1 MLTIRTCKVFS
12 HALGEYLRQ
21 ADYYSQGMRV
31 DGECFG
37 RLCQRVG
44 LTESALITDEA
55 FERVASNHHAETGEQ
70 LTERMAAAR
79 RAGYDATFNAP
90 KSVSIQAFIGGD
102 ERLIAAHETAVRE
115 ALRELE
121 SFAVHQDGR
130 GINKRY
136 LAAPEIAGAV
146 FRHGES
152 RALDPHLHSH
162 AFVFNVVQSG
172 SNSRLLALESS
183 NIFERTRYLSEVY
196 RNALAR
202 EVQQLGYAIERR
214 EHGFELVGVS
224 SNILERFSKRAKERD
239 AAIAGREAELGREL
253 SRDEIAV
260 LVRENRAKK
269 CYEMTPEEVRQRQL
283 AQVSTEEL
291 ANLRA
296 LRDRPAAGA
305 EPTTTLPAAIARA
318 AEHVFERRT
327 VVPQHEF
334 TAEVIRQSY
343 GQHDL
348 QSIKEALHDTRHG
361 LLLAE
366 AQVTTE
372 AALRLEKDLV
382 AAINT
387 GVGSKERLGFLSAEA
402 ARDLSREQRTAVR
415 ELLGSSD
422 LAVVL
427 RGRAGTGKTHA
438 LATAIESMA
447 RINRAV
453 VCFAPST
460 QAVEILR
467 RDGAEQAT
475 AGRLAAATS
484 LQQAQTVQRLLVDPA
499 MQASIKNKAVVVDEY
514 GLLSLKQLKSLVDLA
529 RSANARLILVGDSGQ
544 HKSVEAGDGA
554 RIVERESRVT
564 VAELQEVRRQ
574 AANPAYRAAAEALA
588 AGKTAEGIRQLDAM
602 GAIVEIANPTDRRV
616 QMVGEWFAASR
627 ETKQVRTKDGS
638 QERAK
643 TALMVA
649 PTWVEIDSLNTHAR
663 EGLRRA
669 QVLSGPD
676 RSFVSLRAKDWTQA
690 QHKDVR
696 LYQPGDVLVVHQS
709 TKHFARGEEWRVVR
723 KEKQRLV
730 VARGSDEVSVS
741 PRQSGRTWT
750 VCEEKPI
757 AVAAGERLRLR
768 SVTMAEGP
776 DGKERRLA
784 NGTAIIVRGLD
795 DKGRLV
801 LADGAVLRGRQVVH
815 GYAMTSHAAQG
826 LTVDKVFLAGAAS
839 REGLYVSAT
848 RGRESVRVFVPDRE
862 AFLDGAGL
870 RSENRLSAT
879 EFVRRQMVGL
889 DLLSL
894 LARGWRH
901 LQRIRQLTAATAGP
915 ATPSTVEREY
925 PIEKPTVRQDVAI
938 HPTKGEFRPAWG
950 EMQPLGGLAPAEQ
963 PGIRIRM

>member
-37 RLCQRVG
+37 RLCKRVG
-44 LTESALITDEA
+44 LTESARISDEA
-55 FERVASNHHAETGEQ
+55 FEQVASNHHAESGEQ
-70 LTERMAAAR
+70 LTERMAAGR

-136 LAAPEIAGAV
+136 VAAPEIAGAV

-172 SNSRLLALESS
+172 SDSRLLALESL

-202 EVQQLGYAIERR
+202 EVQHLGYAIERR

-224 SNILERFSKRAKERD
+224 SDILIRFSKRAKERD
-239 AAIAGREAELGREL
+239 AAIATREAELRREL
-253 SRDEIAV
+253 SRDEIAI

-269 CYEMTPEEVRQRQL
+269 RYEMTPEEVRQRQL
-283 AQVSTEEL
+283 AQVSDREL
-291 ANLRA
+291 AHLQA
-296 LRDRPAAGA
+296 LRDQPGGGAASG
-305 EPTTTLPAAIARA
+305 PSLPIAIARA

-334 TAEVIRQSY
+334 TSEVIRQAY

-348 QSIKEALHDTRHG
+348 RSIKEALHDTRHG

-372 AALRLEKDLV
+372 AALRLEKELI

-387 GVGSKERLGFLSAEA
+387 GVGSKDRLGFLSAEA
-402 ARDLSREQRTAVR
+402 ARDLSRDQRTAVR

-427 RGRAGTGKTHA
+427 RGRAGTGKTHT
-438 LATAIESMA
+438 LATAIEGMT
-447 RINRAV
+447 RLNRTV
-453 VCFAPST
+453 MCFAPST
-460 QAVEILR
+460 QALEILR
-467 RDGAEQAT
+467 RDGAEQAM
-475 AGRLAAATS
+475 AGRPAAAAS

-499 MQASIKNKAVVVDEY
+499 MQASIRNKAVVVDEY
-514 GLLSLKQLKSLVDLA
+514 GLLSLKQLKGLVDLA
-529 RSANARLILVGDSGQ
+529 RSANARLVLVGDSAQ

-564 VAELQEVRRQ
+564 VAELHEVRRQ
-574 AANPAYRAAAEALA
+574 AANPAYRAAAESLA
-588 AGKTAEGIRQLDAM
+588 AGKTTEGLKRLDAM
-602 GAIVEIANPTDRRV
+602 GAIVEIGNPSDRRV
-616 QMVGEWFAASR
+616 QMVEEWFAASR
-627 ETKQVRTKDGS
+627 ETKQVRTKDGP
-638 QERAK
+638 QEQAK

-649 PTWVEIDSLNTHAR
+649 PTWAEIDALNTHAR
-663 EGLRRA
+663 EELRRA
-669 QVLSGPD
+669 QVLTGPD

-696 LYQPGDVLVVHQS
+696 LYQPGDVLVVHQA

-741 PRQSGRTWT
+741 PRQSGRAWT
-750 VCEEKPI
+750 VCDEKPL
-757 AVAAGERLRLR
+757 AVAPGERLRLR
-768 SVTMAEGP
+768 SVTTATGP
-776 DGKERRLA
+776 DGRDRRLA
-784 NGTAIIVRGLD
+784 SGTAIIVKELD
-795 DKGRLV
+795 SQGRLV

-826 LTVDKVFLAGAAS
+826 LTVDKVFLAGASS

-848 RGRESVRVFVPDRE
+848 RGREAVRVFVPDRD
-862 AFLDGAGL
+862 AFLEGAGL
-870 RSENRLSAT
+870 PSENRLSAT
-879 EFVRRQMVGL
+879 EFARRQLVGM

-901 LQRIRQLTAATAGP
+901 LQRIRQLTTATAGP
-915 ATPSTVEREY
+915 ATPRAVEREY
-925 PIEKPTVRQDVAI
+925 PVEKPTVRQAVAI
-938 HPTKGEFRPAWG
+938 HPTKLEFRPAWG
-950 EMQPLGGLAPAEQ
+950 EIQPLGGLAPAER
-963 PGIRIRM
+963 PGMRMRM

>member
-37 RLCQRVG
+37 RLCKRVG
-44 LTESALITDEA
+44 LTESARISDEA
-55 FERVASNHHAETGEQ
+55 FERVASNHHAEPGEQ
-70 LTERMAAAR
+70 LTERMAAGR

-102 ERLIAAHETAVRE
+102 GRLIAAHETAVRE

-162 AFVFNVVQSG
+162 AFVFNVVRGNS
-172 SNSRLLALESS
+172 SSRLLALESS
-183 NIFERTRYLSEVY
+183 NIFERTKYLSEVY
-196 RNALAR
+196 RNALAH

-239 AAIAGREAELGREL
+239 AAIATREAELGREL

-283 AQVSTEEL
+283 AQVSDGEL
-291 ANLRA
+291 ANLHV
-296 LRDRPAAGA
+296 LRDRPATDAA
-305 EPTTTLPAAIARA
+305 PTTPLPIAIARA

-334 TAEVIRQSY
+334 TAEVIRQAY

-348 QSIKEALHDTRHG
+348 RSIQAALHDRRHG
-361 LLLAE
+361 LLLAD

-372 AALRLEKDLV
+372 ATLRLEKDLV
-382 AAINT
+382 AAINA
-387 GVGSKERLGFLSAEA
+387 GVGSKDRLGFLSAEA

-427 RGRAGTGKTHA
+427 RGRAGTGKTHT
-438 LATAIESMA
+438 LAIAIEGMT
-447 RINRAV
+447 RLNRAV
-453 VCFAPST
+453 MCFAPST

-475 AGRLAAATS
+475 AGRPSAAAS

-514 GLLSLKQLKSLVDLA
+514 GLLSLKQLKALVDLA
-529 RSANARLILVGDSGQ
+529 DSSKARLVLVGDSGQ

-564 VAELQEVRRQ
+564 VAELHEVRRQ

-602 GAIVEIANPTDRRV
+602 GAIVEIGNPTDRRSR
-616 QMVGEWFAASR
+616 MVEEWFAASR

-649 PTWVEIDSLNTHAR
+649 PTWAEIDALNTHAR
-663 EGLRRA
+663 EELRRA
-669 QVLSGPD
+669 QVLSGAD
-676 RSFVSLRAKDWTQA
+676 QLFVALRAKDWTQA
-690 QHKDVR
+690 QYKDVR
-696 LYQPGDVLVVHQS
+696 LYQPGDVLVVNQA

-741 PRQSGRTWT
+741 PRQSGRAWT
-750 VCEEKPI
+750 VCEEKPL

-776 DGKERRLA
+776 DGRDRRLA
-784 NGTAIIVRGLD
+784 NGTTVIVKGLD
-795 DKGRLV
+795 DQGRLL

-826 LTVDKVFLAGAAS
+826 LTVDKIFLAGAAS

-848 RGRESVRVFVPDRE
+848 RGREAVRVFVPDRD
-862 AFLDGAGL
+862 AFLEGAGL

-889 DLLSL
+889 DLQSL

-901 LQRIRQLTAATAGP
+901 LQRVRKLAAATLGQEVAKP
-915 ATPSTVEREY
+915 AEREY
-925 PIEKPTVRQDVAI
+925 PVEKPALRPSVKVRAALEEPRPVWSEFHPVRDV
-938 HPTKGEFRPAWG
+938 T
-950 EMQPLGGLAPAEQ
+950 PAER
-963 PGIRIRM
+963 PGIRMRM

>member
-21 ADYYSQGMRV
+21 ADYYSKGMRV

-37 RLCQRVG
+37 RLCKRVG
-44 LTESALITDEA
+44 LTESARISDEA

-70 LTERMAAAR
+70 LTERMAAGR

-136 LAAPEIAGAV
+136 VAAPEIAGAV

-202 EVQQLGYAIERR
+202 EVQQLGYAIERK
-214 EHGFELVGVS
+214 EHGFELVGVG

-253 SRDEIAV
+253 SRDEIAA

-269 CYEMTPEEVRQRQL
+269 CYELTPEEVRHRQL

-296 LRDRPAAGA
+296 LRDRPAPDA
-305 EPTTTLPAAIARA
+305 EPTTTLSVAITRA

-334 TAEVIRQSY
+334 TAEVIRQAY
-343 GQHDL
+343 GQHNL
-348 QSIKEALHDTRHG
+348 RSIQRALHERQHG
-361 LLLAE
+361 LVLAE

-372 AALRLEKDLV
+372 AALRSENDLV
-382 AAINT
+382 AAINA
-387 GVGSKERLGFLSAEA
+387 GVGSKDRLGFLGAEA

-427 RGRAGTGKTHA
+427 RGRAGTGKTHT
-438 LATAIESMA
+438 LATAIEGMS
-447 RINRAV
+447 RLNRAV
-453 VCFAPST
+453 MCFAPST

-467 RDGAEQAT
+467 RDGAEQAL
-475 AGRLAAATS
+475 AGRPAAAAS

-499 MQASIKNKAVVVDEY
+499 MQASIKNKAVVIDEY

-529 RSANARLILVGDSGQ
+529 GSANARLVLVGDSGQ

-564 VAELQEVRRQ
+564 VAELHEVRRQ
-574 AANPAYRAAAEALA
+574 AVNPAYRAAAEALA
-588 AGKTAEGIRQLDAM
+588 AGKTADGLKQLDAM
-602 GAIVEIANPTDRRV
+602 GAIVEIGNPTDRRV
-616 QMVGEWFAASR
+616 RMVEEWFAASR
-627 ETKQVRTKDGS
+627 ETKQVRTKDGP

-649 PTWVEIDSLNTHAR
+649 PTWAEIDALNTHAR
-663 EGLRRA
+663 EELRRA
-669 QVLSGPD
+669 QVLSGPE

-696 LYQPGDVLVVHQS
+696 LYQPGDVLVVHQA

-750 VCEEKPI
+750 VCEGKPL
-757 AVAAGERLRLR
+757 AVATGERLRLR
-768 SVTMAEGP
+768 SVTTATGP
-776 DGKERRLA
+776 DGLDRRLA
-784 NGTAIIVRGLD
+784 NGTAIIVKELD
-795 DKGRLV
+795 AQGRLV
-801 LADGAVLRGRQVVH
+801 LADGAVLRGRQVVY

-826 LTVDKVFLAGAAS
+826 LTVDKVFMAGAAS

-848 RGRESVRVFVPDRE
+848 RGREAVRVFVPDRD
-862 AFLDGAGL
+862 AFLEGAGL
-870 RSENRLSAT
+870 RSEKRLSAT
-879 EFVRRQMVGL
+879 EFARRQLVGL
-889 DLLSL
+889 DLLAL

-901 LQRIRQLTAATAGP
+901 LQRIRQLTTATAGP
-915 ATPSTVEREY
+915 AIPRTVEREY
-925 PIEKPTVRQDVAI
+925 PVEKPTVRQAVAI
-938 HPTKGEFRPAWG
+938 HPTRGEFRPAWG
-950 EMQPLGGLAPAEQ
+950 EMQPLGGLAPAER
-963 PGIRIRM
+963 PGMRIRM

>member
-44 LTESALITDEA
+44 LTESARISDEQ
-55 FERVASNHHAETGEQ
+55 FERVASNHHADTGEQ
-70 LTERMAAAR
+70 LTERMAAGR

-136 LAAPEIAGAV
+136 LATPEIAGAV

-202 EVQQLGYAIERR
+202 EVQHLGYAIERR

-224 SNILERFSKRAKERD
+224 SNILERFSKRSRERD
-239 AAIAGREAELGREL
+239 AAIATREAELGREL
-253 SRDEIAV
+253 SHDEISV

-269 CYEMTPEEVRQRQL
+269 CYEMTPEEVRHRQL

-296 LRDRPAAGA
+296 LRDRPATDA
-305 EPTTTLPAAIARA
+305 PTTTLPVAIARA

-327 VVPQHEF
+327 VVPQHEL
-334 TAEVIRQSY
+334 TAEVIRQAY

-348 QSIKEALHDTRHG
+348 RSIKEAQHDPRHG

-382 AAINT
+382 AAVNA
-387 GVGSKERLGFLSAEA
+387 GVGAKERLGFLGAEA
-402 ARDLSREQRTAVR
+402 ARELSREQRTAVL

-427 RGRAGTGKTHA
+427 RGRAGTGKTHT
-438 LATAIESMA
+438 LATAIEGMT
-447 RINRAV
+447 RLNRAV
-453 VCFAPST
+453 MCFAPST

-467 RDGAEQAT
+467 RDGAEQAM
-475 AGRLAAATS
+475 AGRPAAAAS
-484 LQQAQTVQRLLVDPA
+484 LRQAQTVQRLLVDPA
-499 MQASIKNKAVVVDEY
+499 MQASIRNKAVVVDEY

-529 RSANARLILVGDSGQ
+529 GSSNARLVLVGDSGQ

-564 VAELQEVRRQ
+564 VAELHEVRRQ
-574 AANPAYRAAAEALA
+574 AVNPAYRAAAEALA
-588 AGKTAEGIRQLDAM
+588 AGKTADGLKQLDAM
-602 GAIVEIANPTDRRV
+602 GAIVEIANPTDR
-616 QMVGEWFAASR
+616 MVRMIEEWFAASR

-638 QERAK
+638 QERSK

-649 PTWVEIDSLNTHAR
+649 PTWVEIDALNTHAR
-663 EGLRRA
+663 EELRRA
-669 QVLSGPD
+669 QVLSGTDQP
-676 RSFVSLRAKDWTQA
+676 FVSLRAKDLTQA

-696 LYQPGDVLVVHQS
+696 LYQPGDVLVVHQA

-741 PRQSGRTWT
+741 PRQSGRAWT
-750 VCEEKPI
+750 VCEEKPL

-776 DGKERRLA
+776 DGRERRLA
-784 NGTAIIVRGLD
+784 NGTTIIVKGLD
-795 DKGRLV
+795 SQGRLV
-801 LADGAVLRGRQVVH
+801 LADGAALRGRQVVH
-815 GYAMTSHAAQG
+815 GYAMTAHAAQG

-848 RGRESVRVFVPDRE
+848 RGREAVRVFVADRD
-862 AFLDGAGL
+862 AFLEGAGL
-870 RSENRLSAT
+870 RSEDRLSAT

-889 DLLSL
+889 DLQSL
-894 LARGWRH
+894 LARGWRY
-901 LQRIRQLTAATAGP
+901 LQRIRHLAAATTGQAV
-915 ATPSTVEREY
+915 PSAVEREF
-925 PIEKPTVRQDVAI
+925 PVEKPALRPSVKVR
-938 HPTKGEFRPAWG
+938 PTLEELRPAWS
-950 EMQPLGGLAPAEQ
+950 ELQPVRDLAPSER
-963 PGIRIRM
+963 PGMRIRM